1 MTNDNNKCSEAT
13 PESSPLK
20 WMRVKKRWNAKSIRF
35 QWDIFP
41 VSLHSSFYTLE
52 PYCSVC
58 RYYAQYSRSFYTT
71 LFFYGGNA
79 AEVWARSL
87 FAKRS
92 FCFVWLNIQYYSC
105 QVDFIGPLNVYDTN
119 THASSQR
126 SWKSE
131 KVKCM
136 GYASSVYW
144 PFTLFRNAINN
155 VELWVLFYFFWGF
168 CVSAYRCQW
177 GLFDVYSLGGI
188 LLLLFQLLLMLPITG
203 FSNVFCRL
211 MYAKYQIKLW
221 T

>member
-1 MTNDNNKCSEAT
+1 
-13 PESSPLK
+13 
-20 WMRVKKRWNAKSIRF
+20 MRKALGFNGTFFPFPFIAVSIHWNHIVAYVGTMRNTQEFLYDS
-35 QWDIFP
+35 
-41 VSLHSSFYTLE
+41 
-52 PYCSVC
+52 
-58 RYYAQYSRSFYTT
+58 
-71 LFFYGGNA
+71 FFYGGNA

-155 VELWVLFYFFWGF
+155 VELWVLFYFFGGFVWVRIDVSEDCLMFIHWGEF
-168 CVSAYRCQW
+168 CCYYFSYCSCYRSQAFQMYSAGWCMQ
-177 GLFDVYSLGGI
+177 S
-188 LLLLFQLLLMLPITG
+188 T
-203 FSNVFCRL
+203 
-211 MYAKYQIKLW
+211 K
-221 T
+221 